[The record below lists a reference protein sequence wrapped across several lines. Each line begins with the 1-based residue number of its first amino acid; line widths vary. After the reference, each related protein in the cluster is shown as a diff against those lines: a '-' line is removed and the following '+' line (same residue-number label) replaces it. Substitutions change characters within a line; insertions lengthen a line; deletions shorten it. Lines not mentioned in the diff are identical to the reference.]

1 MLKFGLYNKHELIK
15 KVQSDFSIFQNR
27 FYGILIFG
35 SRVKNNFTPISDIDV
50 CIVLKTSSKLP
61 KSLLY
66 HEVYPKIR
74 MDVYDV
80 VIFENC
86 NDDLKS
92 EIAKNHTTVYSKDEN
107 VLEEYLEPYKLL
119 GFKKKPLIDI
129 IGEIKGVV
137 GEL

>member
-1 MLKFGLYNKHELIK
+1 MLKLGMYSKRELIK
-15 KVQSDFSIFQNR
+15 KVRSDFSIFQNR

-35 SRVKNNFTPISDIDV
+35 SRVKNYSTPISDIDV
-50 CIVLKTSSKLP
+50 CIVLKKSSKLQ

-74 MDVYDV
+74 MDLYDV

-86 NDDLKS
+86 DNDLKS
-92 EIAKNHTTVYSKDEN
+92 EIAKNHITVYSKDEK

-119 GFKKKPLIDI
+119 SFKKKPLIEI

>member
-1 MLKFGLYNKHELIK
+1 MLKLGQYSKQELIE
-15 KVQSDFSIFQNR
+15 KVKSDFSIFRNR
-27 FYGILIFG
+27 FFGILIFG
-35 SRVKNNFTPISDIDV
+35 SRVKNYSSSISDIDV
-50 CIVLKTSSKLP
+50 CIVLNKSSKLQ

-86 NDDLKS
+86 DNDLKS
-92 EIAKNHTTVYSKDEN
+92 EIAKNHIIVYSKDET
-107 VLEEYLEPYKLL
+107 VLKEYLEPYKSLS
-119 GFKKKPLIDI
+119 FKKKPLIEI
-129 IGEIKGVV
+129 IGEIKGVA

>member
-1 MLKFGLYNKHELIK
+1 MLKLGMYSKRELIK
-15 KVQSDFSIFQNR
+15 KVKSDFSIFQNR

-35 SRVKNNFTPISDIDV
+35 SRVKNYSTTISDIDV
-50 CIVLKTSSKLP
+50 CIVLKKSSKLQ

-86 NDDLKS
+86 DNDLKS
-92 EIAKNHTTVYSKDEN
+92 EIAKNHITVYSKDEN

-119 GFKKKPLIDI
+119 SFKKKPLIEI
-129 IGEIKGVV
+129 IGEIKGVA

>member
-1 MLKFGLYNKHELIK
+1 MLKLGIYSKRELIE
-15 KVQSDFSIFQNR
+15 KVRRDFSIFRNR
-27 FYGILIFG
+27 FSGILIFG
-35 SRVKNNFTPISDIDV
+35 SRVKNYSTSISDIDV
-50 CIVLKTSSKLP
+50 CIVLKKSSKLQ

-86 NDDLKS
+86 DNDLKS
-92 EIAKNHTTVYSKDEN
+92 EIAKNHITVYSKDEN
-107 VLEEYLEPYKLL
+107 ILEEYLEPYKLL
-119 GFKKKPLIDI
+119 SFKKKPLIEI
-129 IGEIKGVV
+129 IGEIKGVA

>member
-1 MLKFGLYNKHELIK
+1 MLKLGMYSKRELVE
-15 KVQSDFSIFQNR
+15 KVRRDFSIFQNR
-27 FYGILIFG
+27 FSGILIFG
-35 SRVKNNFTPISDIDV
+35 SRVKNYSTSISDIDV
-50 CIVLKTSSKLP
+50 CIVLKKSSKLQ
-61 KSLLY
+61 KSFLY

-86 NDDLKS
+86 DDDLKS
-92 EIAKNHTTVYSKDEN
+92 EIAKNHITVYSKDEN

-119 GFKKKPLIDI
+119 SFKKKPLIEI
-129 IGEIKGVV
+129 IGEIKGVA

>member
-1 MLKFGLYNKHELIK
+1 MKFGIFSKRGLIE
-15 KVQSDFSIFQNR
+15 KVRTDFSIFQNR
-27 FYGILIFG
+27 FSGILIFG
-35 SRVKNNFTPISDIDV
+35 SRVKNYSTSISDIDV
-50 CIVLKTSSKLP
+50 CIVLKKSSKLQ

-86 NDDLKS
+86 DDDLKS
-92 EIAKNHTTVYSKDEN
+92 EIAKNHITVYSKDEN

-119 GFKKKPLIDI
+119 SFKKKPLIEI
-129 IGEIKGVV
+129 IGEIKGVA